1 MAEFLRAGIA
11 QPDATRQPYNIR
23 LACHYQGIAMSRLVN
38 LALLFTSALCLT
50 GCGAETI
57 GTAAVVATQ
66 KQQEIEQGQKLKESV
81 MQQIDAAQ
89 ALEQQKLKEAQGQ

>member
-1 MAEFLRAGIA
+1 MA
-11 QPDATRQPYNIR
+11 
-23 LACHYQGIAMSRLVN
+23 RLVN

-50 GCGAETI
+50 GCGAETV

-81 MQQIDAAQ
+81 LQQIDAAQ
-89 ALEQQKLKEAQGQ
+89 AQSQQRLEQVEQR

>member
-23 LACHYQGIAMSRLVN
+23 LACHYQGIAMARLVN

-50 GCGAETI
+50 GCGAETV

-81 MQQIDAAQ
+81 LQQIDAAQ
-89 ALEQQKLKEAQGQ
+89 AQSQQRLEQVEQR